1 MYTSLS
7 GLIGAL
13 LPIFVSCAAG
23 AGRSECPEV
32 RQPSAAPA
40 SSAMPASTSSAS
52 APLPVMT
59 SPIAPNTPAPVSPPV
74 SEPVPTAAAG
84 QSLPELKVQL
94 AGMHIGGGPNDDVSK
109 RPFVQAI
116 EGSFESM
123 RVCYKKAEEPTRG
136 GTFGVDLKIGHNGGK
151 AELQQIRTALKG
163 DGLRECLEKAF
174 KEISFGP
181 PPKGPTI
188 VSVSVRFSLAE

>member
-1 MYTSLS
+1 
-7 GLIGAL
+7 
-13 LPIFVSCAAG
+13 
-23 AGRSECPEV
+23 
-32 RQPSAAPA
+32 
-40 SSAMPASTSSAS
+40 MPALPPPSAS

-59 SPIAPNTPAPVSPPV
+59 SPLAPNAPAPVSSGAP
-74 SEPVPTAAAG
+74 EPAQAAAAG

-116 EGSFESM
+116 EGSFEAM
-123 RVCYKKAEEPTRG
+123 RVCYKKAEDPTHG
-136 GTFGVDLKIGHNGGK
+136 GTFGVDLKIGHGGGK

-163 DGLRECLEKAF
+163 EGLRECLESAF

-188 VSVSVRFSLAE
+188 VSVSVRFSLGG